1 LKNTS
6 HYSLF
11 MPAALSLFVLQAS
24 CDSKGGGDEDA
35 DAEETLPDPDVLEDD
50 VGTEEDVVEDEVED
64 VEEEEGN
71 AHNQML
77 EGLGINTDIPGPTD
91 PDGNPLPEGYNPFG
105 RRHTVFNPIDEI
117 YFAGFAYNGRNQYLI
132 DDADALYDDLYTTE
146 DDSWTGSQYKNV
158 IGADVDGDGRDE
170 LVIVYYVSTETTLYL
185 KVVDLVLGEY
195 VEHDSVITSDV
206 SAVPALPEY
215 MPGLAA
221 GDFDDDDRD
230 EIAVTF
236 TNLYVIDDMD
246 ADFEVTVREYNHS
259 REMYTAAGDIDGDD
273 QDELIVTY
281 HFNGYGYCD
290 IFDGDLSSPLLLTHL
305 LHAPDLAHT
314 YEHNV
319 HVKMADVDGD
329 HLDEMVFLGER
340 RDYDRAWNVT
350 IMDDARSG
358 FSWLDFLFWTAPEGC
373 YSQSLAVG
381 DYNGDGKDD
390 IFASNWVLSYDEDG
404 PDGTNLD
411 ILNQVFEQ
419 FPMIIECPFEQ
430 PRNVWM
436 GDVDGDLKDELLY
449 YRSGHFYVDGQD
461 TLGAN
466 VHEWSYAAGYNG
478 ITSKIAALNVDDD
491 SPLLEYRGEHELL
504 FGDPTV
510 LAVLAA
516 PPYHEGV
523 DQNIEACGTTF
534 GRTTSTGVESSSS
547 IGFSVGFSIGYEWED
562 IFGISKVSFKMTTTQ
577 AWSWMSSSSME
588 VSRSIAYNG
597 GPDEDKVIFT
607 AVPFDV
613 YYYTILTSPNPEDV
627 GNIMSVN
634 VPREMQTL
642 SVEREFYNA
651 NNGDAPDVDETVLR
665 HVIGDVDSY
674 ASPSERDALLEEGGL
689 VSGES
694 PVGVGSGSIT
704 VTVDLTEGQGSGTS
718 YDFDFT
724 IESEVGLGGVTMGM
738 SLGFQYGYEYW
749 ETNSESTFFEGTVG
763 DIPSASFTPDLAYTF
778 GLFAYPFEHEGQKF
792 TVVSYWT
799 E

>member
-1 LKNTS
+1 
-6 HYSLF
+6 
-11 MPAALSLFVLQAS
+11 V
-24 CDSKGGGDEDA
+24 
-35 DAEETLPDPDVLEDD
+35 
-50 VGTEEDVVEDEVED
+50 
-64 VEEEEGN
+64 
-71 AHNQML
+71 
-77 EGLGINTDIPGPTD
+77 
-91 PDGNPLPEGYNPFG
+91 
-105 RRHTVFNPIDEI
+105 
-117 YFAGFAYNGRNQYLI
+117 
-132 DDADALYDDLYTTE
+132 
-146 DDSWTGSQYKNV
+146 
-158 IGADVDGDGRDE
+158 
-170 LVIVYYVSTETTLYL
+170 
-185 KVVDLVLGEY
+185 
-195 VEHDSVITSDV
+195 
-206 SAVPALPEY
+206 
-215 MPGLAA
+215 
-221 GDFDDDDRD
+221 
-230 EIAVTF
+230 
-236 TNLYVIDDMD
+236 
-246 ADFEVTVREYNHS
+246 
-259 REMYTAAGDIDGDD
+259 
-273 QDELIVTY
+273 
-281 HFNGYGYCD
+281 
-290 IFDGDLSSPLLLTHL
+290 
-305 LHAPDLAHT
+305 
-314 YEHNV
+314 
-319 HVKMADVDGD
+319 
-329 HLDEMVFLGER
+329 
-340 RDYDRAWNVT
+340 
-350 IMDDARSG
+350 
-358 FSWLDFLFWTAPEGC
+358 
-373 YSQSLAVG
+373 
-381 DYNGDGKDD
+381 
-390 IFASNWVLSYDEDG
+390 
-404 PDGTNLD
+404 
-411 ILNQVFEQ
+411 
-419 FPMIIECPFEQ
+419 
-430 PRNVWM
+430 
-436 GDVDGDLKDELLY
+436 
-449 YRSGHFYVDGQD
+449 
-461 TLGAN
+461 
-466 VHEWSYAAGYNG
+466 
-478 ITSKIAALNVDDD
+478 SKIAALNVDDD
-491 SPLLEYRGEHELL
+491 SPILEYRGEHELL

-642 SVEREFYNA
+642 SVEREFYNS

-674 ASPSERDALLEEGGL
+674 ASPSERDALLEEWGL